1 MSDFFSLPG
10 GKKNPF
16 LLERTENFLDGN
28 RGAIFQPDLL
38 LMLGEREREREGKKD
53 REREGKERKRKIRY
67 PKRENLLA
75 PEKE

>member
-10 GKKNPF
+10 EKNPF

-38 LMLGEREREREGKKD
+38 LMLGEREGKEEREKSAIPKK
-53 REREGKERKRKIRY
+53 K
-67 PKRENLLA
+67 NLLA